1 MVSTDERRA
10 TREARLDELHEKLIE
25 AVDKLMSGEDWT
37 AALRFA
43 ARFRSRSFNNTLLI
57 WMQHAA
63 AFEAGLVSEPM
74 PSYVAGYK
82 QWQQLGRQVE
92 KGQPGYQILA
102 PVTGRFASPTP
113 ADPAS
118 WRRLNRFEKP
128 RPSEEVRSK
137 MIGVR
142 PAYVWDAAQ
151 TSGDT
156 LPTPPAP
163 TLLKGEAPEGLW
175 AGLAERIE
183 AAGFQL
189 LDVEHEG
196 MIHAANGVT
205 DYVEKTV
212 KVRENMDPSAR
223 VKTLAHELAHVLMH
237 GPDQNAARQHRGVG
251 EVEAESVALM
261 IGAAHGM
268 DTSDYTI
275 PYVATWAQ
283 SVADKEPVDV
293 VRETGERVRRV
304 ALEILDKL
312 PDAGIGDGYPPG
324 LDRTGPDA
332 ERETSRARTV
342 ELGTATPVRTTA
354 TVDVSVPAL

>member
-1 MVSTDERRA
+1 MASADERRA
-10 TREARLDELHEKLIE
+10 ARDAKLDELHDKLTE
-25 AVDKLMSGEDWT
+25 AVDQLVSGEDWA

-92 KGQPGYQILA
+92 KGQPGYQIIA
-102 PVTGRFASPTP
+102 PVTGRFASSTP

-128 RPSEEVRSK
+128 RPGEDVRSK
-137 MIGVR
+137 MVGVR

-151 TSGDT
+151 TSGDP

-163 TLLKGEAPEGLW
+163 TLLKGEAPPGLW

-183 AAGFQL
+183 AAGFQV

-196 MIHAANGVT
+196 LIHGANGVT
-205 DYVEKTV
+205 DYAAKTV
-212 KVRENMDPSAR
+212 QVRVNMDPAAR

-237 GPDQNAARQHRGVG
+237 GPDQVAARRHRGIG

-275 PYVATWAQ
+275 PYVASWAAN
-283 SVADKEPVDV
+283 VDGLEPAEI
-293 VRETGERVRRV
+293 VRATGERVR
-304 ALEILDKL
+304 ATATKILDQLETKML
-312 PDAGIGDGYPPG
+312 GDGSPPG
-324 LDRTGPDA
+324 LDRVEGRSSSTNSKVPNKATAAPANAQHATASG
-332 ERETSRARTV
+332 ARG
-342 ELGTATPVRTTA
+342 L
-354 TVDVSVPAL
+354 